1 MGTARALLPL
11 TIPALVVGVGAALL
25 LTGVSRAAE
34 ELSRLLWLPESPW
47 WTLLMLTLGGFLTGL
62 ILWKTPG
69 HGGPDPATEGLVAP
83 PIPVSAVPGVLLAL
97 SVTLAFGV
105 SLGPENPTIV
115 ANVALATALGHR
127 FLPRAPLPVWTALAM
142 AGTLGGL
149 FGTPV
154 AAALLL
160 SETPSESK
168 APLWDRLVAPLVA
181 AGAGALTVHLVSPGL
196 TFTLGLPPYRGFQP
210 LDLVTGSV
218 LAALG
223 CALGLAAVYALPRV
237 HRFAHR
243 IGHPVVLLTLG
254 GLVLGVLGMIGGR
267 ITLFKGLEQ
276 MQELARDPGAFS
288 APRLALIIAVKLTAL
303 VVAASVGFRG
313 GRIFPSVFLGVA
325 LGMLAAALV
334 PGVPMALA
342 VACAAMGVCVAVSRS
357 GWLSLFLGA
366 ILVGGQELLPV
377 LCVAILPAW
386 LLATGRP
393 EMRAEA
399 VASPSPG

>member
-1 MGTARALLPL
+1 MGTARTLLPL
-11 TIPALVVGVGAALL
+11 TIPAFVVGVGSALL

-62 ILWKTPG
+62 ILWKVPG

-83 PIPVSAVPGVLLAL
+83 PIPISAVPGVLLAL

-127 FLPRAPLPVWTALAM
+127 FFPRAPLPVWTALAM
-142 AGTLGGL
+142 AGTLGAL

-154 AAALLL
+154 AAALML
-160 SETPSESK
+160 SEVPSESR

-218 LAALG
+218 LATLG
-223 CALGLAAVYALPRV
+223 CALGLVAVYALPRV

-276 MQELARDPGAFS
+276 MQELARDPAAFS
-288 APRLALIIAVKLTAL
+288 APRLTLIVTVKLTAL
-303 VVAASVGFRG
+303 VVAASFGFRG

-325 LGMLAAALV
+325 FGMLAAALV

-393 EMRAEA
+393 EMRADA